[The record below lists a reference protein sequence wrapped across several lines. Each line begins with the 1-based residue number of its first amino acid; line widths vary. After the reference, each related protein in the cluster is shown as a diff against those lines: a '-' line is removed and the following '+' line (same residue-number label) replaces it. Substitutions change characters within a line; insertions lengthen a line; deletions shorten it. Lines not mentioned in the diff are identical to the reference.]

1 LPARLV
7 PAGRALGLGL
17 GALAAEV
24 GLSWLRRR
32 IKTEGR
38 FSTPA
43 AREGVA
49 AMPEHLFGQSLEELL
64 IQEWGDH
71 RSRVVAWRV
80 IRSIVITESTDR
92 RR

>member
-1 LPARLV
+1 LPAKLV
-7 PAGRALGLGL
+7 PAGRALALGL

-49 AMPEHLFGQSLEELL
+49 ALPEHLFGQSLELL

-80 IRSIVITESTDR
+80 IRLIVITESTDR